1 MRNLHIKFNSHN
13 ELKKQIQPLQKDC
26 LNLTSDNEDLEK
38 KNSIILK
45 KYEMKFEDSWT
56 VNRENIELE
65 NSKRCISIWLAVSI
79 LVIVVMLVFG
89 VLHFNGVV

>member
-1 MRNLHIKFNSHN
+1 M
-13 ELKKQIQPLQKDC
+13 QKDC
-26 LNLTSDNEDLEK
+26 LNLTSDNGDLEK

-56 VNRENIELE
+56 VSRENIELE

-79 LVIVVMLVFG
+79 LVIVVMLIFG